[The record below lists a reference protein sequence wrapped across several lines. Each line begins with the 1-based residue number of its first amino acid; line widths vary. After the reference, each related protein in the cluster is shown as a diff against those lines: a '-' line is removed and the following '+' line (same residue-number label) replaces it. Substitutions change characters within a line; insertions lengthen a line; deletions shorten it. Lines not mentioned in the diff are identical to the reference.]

1 MLYQIVSPIVTDING
16 DSFKEAL
23 KNYLKINHN
32 INITNLIIKDR
43 ENYYEAKLRYYK
55 QNQKNKVGIDVYPYP
70 TLELPNK
77 QIVPLVNPIVPVV
90 NPYSPVIN
98 PINSINPINPV
109 PINPVP
115 IIPVP
120 IMRPSPMVSPFV
132 SPYARTP
139 PVIPVVGPA
148 VINSK
153 PIYTEKGS
161 SVIATDSHVFIK
173 RPTFY

>member
-32 INITNLIIKDR
+32 ISITNLIIKDR
-43 ENYYEAKLRYYK
+43 ERYYEAKLRYYK

-77 QIVPLVNPIVPVV
+77 QIVPLVNPYNPVV
-90 NPYSPVIN
+90 NRVSPINPFVPVIN
-98 PINSINPINPV
+98 PIVPVINPIVPV
-109 PINPVP
+109 
-115 IIPVP
+115 
-120 IMRPSPMVSPFV
+120 MRPSPMISPFV
-132 SPYARTP
+132 SPYARPP
-139 PVIPVVGPA
+139 PVIPVIGPA
-148 VINSK
+148 VINNK

-173 RPTFY
+173 RPAFY